1 MAFAAT
7 VTVGGSPRAWRAGT
21 LHIVEN
27 VSRRSTCR
35 VGITSRDG
43 SYIPDVDD
51 EVVVQDAG
59 SNVLFGGLVRN
70 PREEWL
76 LQGDALIT
84 TLECWDYTALAER
97 RLIASSVSAGLTG
110 RDALDLVVAG
120 VLAVYGVTRDPAMPA
135 GATLG
140 ELTYDFATAMQVIND
155 IVRLAAPD
163 TWVWRIDE
171 SLVLRAWEVGTEA
184 CPWAISP
191 SSSKVAG
198 GDFDITR
205 VVEYYANKVFLVYG
219 DGTAENAVATAE
231 DAGEIAAN
239 GPYDTVIRA
248 KGPYDGTTAQAI
260 ADAYLARILQRPR
273 QIVFRTRQAGARAG
287 MTLTVNFPPRN
298 LSGDF
303 LITQVEIR
311 DVADAQHLLYTITAS
326 QGGPLPASWKDETGS
341 VSGGSA
347 SGSVTVGGTIT
358 TPVVG
363 RSAYPLGGSLFAG
376 EQSAGPSVVN
386 AVSYQDVMLDTAAIG
401 LGTSVTAVVTCRA
414 ATAGAKVTPQV
425 YNVTTA
431 SVAGTGS
438 QVTGTTP
445 TTVAFAITVA
455 AGQNV
460 YRLRMTPDTANVD
473 VFAQGYLEVG
483 R

>member
-7 VTVGGSPRAWRAGT
+7 VTIGGSPRAWRAGT

-27 VSRRSTCR
+27 VNRRSTLR

-43 SYIPDVDD
+43 SYVPDVDD
-51 EVVVQDAG
+51 EVEVEDG
-59 SNVLFGGLVRN
+59 SSNVLFGGLVRK
-70 PREEWL
+70 PTEEWIEKTA
-76 LQGDALIT
+76 ALIT
-84 TLECWDYTALAER
+84 DVEAWDYTALAER
-97 RLIASSVSAGLTG
+97 RLIAASVAAGLSG
-110 RDALDLVVAG
+110 RDAIDAVIAG
-120 VLAVYGVTRDPAMPA
+120 VLAVYGVTRDPGMPA

-140 ELTYDFATAMQVIND
+140 ELTYDFATAMQVLND
-155 IVRLAAPD
+155 VVRLAAPAG
-163 TWVWRIDE
+163 WAWRIDE
-171 SLVLRAWEVGTEA
+171 GKVLRAWEVGTEA

-198 GDFDITR
+198 GDFAITR
-205 VVEYYANKVFLVYG
+205 EVDYYANTVYLVYG
-219 DGTAENAVATAE
+219 DGTAENAVVSAT
-231 DAGEIAAN
+231 DAGEVSAN

-260 ADAYLARILQRPR
+260 VDAYLARLLQRPK
-273 QIVFRTRQAGARAG
+273 QITFQTLEPGARAG
-287 MTLTVNFPPRN
+287 MTLAVNFPARN
-298 LSGDF
+298 LSGDY
-303 LITQVEIR
+303 LITQVETR
-311 DVADAQHLLYTITAS
+311 DIADGQHLLYSITAS
-326 QGGPLPASWKDETGS
+326 QGGTLPASWKDETGT
-341 VSGGSA
+341 SGGSA
-347 SGSVTVGGTIT
+347 SGAVTVGGTISV
-358 TPVVG
+358 PVVG

-401 LGTSVTAVVTCRA
+401 AGTSVTAVVTCRA
-414 ATAGAKVTPQV
+414 ATAGAKVTPQI

-445 TTVAFAITVA
+445 TTVAFPITVTP
-455 AGQNV
+455 GQNV